1 MAMTFDDA
9 RHLLAR
15 TGFGGTPDET
25 REWSAWDQNQA
36 IAKLLDT
43 VTTRAVTVP
52 PAWINRLPPPQAERK
67 QMGQAEK
74 KAFREERKEESLELK
89 AWWYRELLTTPSPLT
104 ERMTLFWHNHF
115 TSSFQKVKW
124 PPFLYRQ
131 NVLLRSQA
139 LGSFRELLSAVAKDP
154 AMLLYLDTQQNQ
166 KDRPNENFARELFEL
181 FTLGEGHYSEQDI
194 KEAARCFTGWHVDRR
209 TGSFR
214 VNQAKHDQGMK
225 RLFGRT
231 GLFTGDDALRLTLE
245 QPQVAVHVTQ
255 KLWKEFVS
263 DQPDPLEVERL
274 ADLFRRGD
282 YRMKPLLQA
291 ILTSPQFWASENRGV
306 LIKSPVELLVG
317 TMRLFNLPLLDETAL
332 VRAGRRLGQD
342 LFDPPNVKGWPG
354 GVRWITTATLPARWQ
369 ILQQSIRG
377 HEVGHRHGEVMS
389 TGMGMGD
396 GSGMMG
402 TADWLANEPA
412 EVLQATLLAVPPM
425 NPIAT
430 APTASPDSSI
440 EDRRQVVRQ
449 LVLDPAYQLK

>member
-1 MAMTFDDA
+1 MPFEDA

-15 TGFGGTPDET
+15 TGFGGTPDEI
-25 REWSAWDQNQA
+25 RQWSAWDRGTA
-36 IAKLLDT
+36 VATMLDHA
-43 VTTRAVTVP
+43 TTSAVTAP
-52 PAWINRLPPPQAERK
+52 PTWINRLPPAPAERK
-67 QMGQAEK
+67 RMDQAEK
-74 KAFREERKEESLELK
+74 KAFREERKEEAQELK
-89 AWWYRELLTTPSPLT
+89 AWWYRELLATPSPLT

-131 NVLLRSQA
+131 NVLFRSQA
-139 LGSFRELLSAVAKDP
+139 LGSFRELLSAVARDP

-214 VNQAKHDQGMK
+214 MNQGQHDHGIK

-231 GLFTGDDALRLTLE
+231 GPFTGDDVLRVTLE
-245 QPQVAVHVTQ
+245 QSHVAVHLTQ

-263 DQPDPLEVERL
+263 DQPAPQEIERL
-274 ADLFRRGD
+274 ADLFRRSD

-291 ILTSPQFWASENRGV
+291 ILTTPQFWADENRGV
-306 LIKSPVELLVG
+306 LIKSPVELLTG
-317 TMRLFNLPLLDETAL
+317 TMRLFNLSLPDRMVL

-354 GVRWITTATLPARWQ
+354 GTRWITTATLPARWQ
-369 ILQQSIRG
+369 ILQQTIRG
-377 HEVGHRHGEVMS
+377 HEVGHGHRE
-389 TGMGMGD
+389 GMGASIGD
-396 GSGMMG
+396 GNGMMG
-402 TADWLANEPA
+402 TADWLATEP
-412 EVLQATLLAVPPM
+412 EEILQVTLLPIPPVRLLD
-425 NPIAT
+425 PG
-430 APTASPDSSI
+430 

>member
-1 MAMTFDDA
+1 MAMTFEDA

-15 TGFGGTPDET
+15 TGFGGTPDEI
-25 REWSAWDQNQA
+25 RQWSAWDRNQA
-36 IAKLLDT
+36 VAKLLDQA
-43 VTTRAVTVP
+43 TTRAVTAS
-52 PAWINRLPPPQAERK
+52 PAWINRLPPAPAERK

-89 AWWYRELLTTPSPLT
+89 AWWYRELLATPSPLT

-131 NVLLRSQA
+131 NVLFRSQA

-181 FTLGEGHYSEQDI
+181 FTLGEGRYSEQDI

-209 TGSFR
+209 TGTFR
-214 VNQAKHDQGMK
+214 MNQARHDHGIK

-231 GLFTGDDALRLTLE
+231 GPFMGDDVLRMTLE
-245 QPQVAVHVTQ
+245 QSHVAVHLTQ

-263 DQPDPLEVERL
+263 DQPDPQETERL
-274 ADLFRRGD
+274 ADLFRRSD
-282 YRMKPLLQA
+282 YRIKTLLQA
-291 ILTSPQFWASENRGV
+291 LLTTPQFWASENRGI

-317 TMRLFNLPLLDETAL
+317 TMRLFNLPLPDQISL

-354 GVRWITTATLPARWQ
+354 GVRWITTATLPARWHM
-369 ILQQSIRG
+369 LQQSIRG
-377 HEVGHRHGEVMS
+377 HEVGHRHGES
-389 TGMGMGD
+389 MGMGGDMGD
-396 GSGMMG
+396 GNGM
-402 TADWLANEPA
+402 ADWLATEP
-412 EVLQATLLAVPPM
+412 EEILQVTLLPIPPVRLLD
-425 NPIAT
+425 PG
-430 APTASPDSSI
+430 

>member
-1 MAMTFDDA
+1 MAMPFEDA

-15 TGFGGTPDET
+15 TGFGGTPDEI
-25 REWSAWDQNQA
+25 RQWSAWDRGTA
-36 IAKLLDT
+36 VATMLDHA
-43 VTTRAVTVP
+43 TTSAVTAP
-52 PAWINRLPPPQAERK
+52 PTWINRLPPAPAERK
-67 QMGQAEK
+67 RMDQAEK
-74 KAFREERKEESLELK
+74 KAFREERKEEAQELK
-89 AWWYRELLTTPSPLT
+89 AWWYRELLATPSPLT

-131 NVLLRSQA
+131 NVLFRSQA
-139 LGSFRELLSAVAKDP
+139 LGSFRELLSAVARDP

-214 VNQAKHDQGMK
+214 MNQGQHDHGIK

-231 GLFTGDDALRLTLE
+231 GPFTGDDVLRVTLE
-245 QPQVAVHVTQ
+245 QSHVAVHLTQ

-263 DQPDPLEVERL
+263 DQPAPQEIERL
-274 ADLFRRGD
+274 ADLFRRSD

-291 ILTSPQFWASENRGV
+291 ILTTPQFWADENRGV
-306 LIKSPVELLVG
+306 LIKSPVELLTG
-317 TMRLFNLPLLDETAL
+317 TMRLFNLSLPDRMVL

-354 GVRWITTATLPARWQ
+354 GTRWITTATLPARWQ
-369 ILQQSIRG
+369 ILQQTIRG
-377 HEVGHRHGEVMS
+377 HEVGHGHRE
-389 TGMGMGD
+389 GMGASIGD
-396 GSGMMG
+396 GNGMMG
-402 TADWLANEPA
+402 TADWLATEP
-412 EVLQATLLAVPPM
+412 EEILQVTLLPIPPVRLLD
-425 NPIAT
+425 PG
-430 APTASPDSSI
+430 

-449 LVLDPAYQLK
+449 LDRKSVV